1 MAIRDL
7 KQRCT
12 EKIAYQ
18 EWLKNKSRSAEENWK
33 LAQKIMNY
41 IDKRI
46 NLLKKLMEKK

>member
-1 MAIRDL
+1 MTIKGLRE
-7 KQRCT
+7 RCL
-12 EKIAYQ
+12 EKIAYK

-46 NLLKKLMEKK
+46 NLLKKLMEKR